1 MRKEF
6 MKHRAND
13 RSSASMLECCIGS
26 FIVLVYFILECGF
39 GADGLVCYGRIADIL
54 ESLSG
59 SKMVEK
65 KWDEEYTLLL
75 FVFAVRACGR
85 RISCASRGLNVDI

>member
-6 MKHRAND
+6 IKHRAND
-13 RSSASMLECCIGS
+13 RSSASMLECCIDS

-59 SKMVEK
+59 SKK
-65 KWDEEYTLLL
+65 AGEEM
-75 FVFAVRACGR
+75 G
-85 RISCASRGLNVDI
+85 